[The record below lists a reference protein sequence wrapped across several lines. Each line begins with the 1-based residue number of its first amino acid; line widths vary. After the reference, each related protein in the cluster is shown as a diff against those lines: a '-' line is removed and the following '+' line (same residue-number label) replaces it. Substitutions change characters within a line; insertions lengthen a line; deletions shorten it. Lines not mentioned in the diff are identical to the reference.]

1 MNDIREKTALAKKEQ
16 LLRKIIEDD
25 SDGGKVMVAFSGG
38 VDSGLLLW
46 ECIQALG
53 AERVIAVT
61 VASPISV
68 PGELECAKEYA
79 NRLGVDHVI
88 VAGGEC
94 DDPFFLKNPENR
106 CYICKN
112 IRYKKLIGL
121 ADERGIHTIMDGTQ
135 ADDRLEDRPGMRALK
150 ELEISTPLSESGLG
164 KEEVRVLL
172 RESML
177 TDLAEKTA
185 QPCLATRI
193 PYGRNIT
200 HDTLTRIRQGE
211 LLLHGF
217 GLKTVRLR
225 DHFPIASKIKIG

>member
-1 MNDIREKTALAKKEQ
+1 M
-16 LLRKIIEDD
+16 
-25 SDGGKVMVAFSGG
+25 
-38 VDSGLLLW
+38 
-46 ECIQALG
+46 
-53 AERVIAVT
+53 
-61 VASPISV
+61 
-68 PGELECAKEYA
+68 
-79 NRLGVDHVI
+79 
-88 VAGGEC
+88 
-94 DDPFFLKNPENR
+94 
-106 CYICKN
+106 
-112 IRYKKLIGL
+112 IGL

-217 GLKTVRLR
+217 GLKTLRLR
-225 DHFPIASKIKIG
+225 DHFPIARIVLDADGMSILMTNNLTRGQIVKRLKNLGYEYITLDLTEYGG